1 MSAVYWSRD
10 KQKNARL
17 LACRTVETF
26 WTYSRVNCD
35 VHWNWDDSEECYQTH
50 RWTNDARRRDVR
62 SWPAETALSS
72 FLAAIRGD
80 DRLAG
85 DPMIRL
91 LAFYITVEYLAFALE
106 RVRIHE

>member
-17 LACRTVETF
+17 LECPTVSTF
-26 WTYSRVNCD
+26 WTYSRINCN
-35 VHWNWDDSEECYQTH
+35 VHWRWDDSAECYQTH
-50 RWTNDARRRDVR
+50 RWTSDARYQDVR
-62 SWPAETALSS
+62 SWPAETGLSS
-72 FLAAIRGD
+72 FLAAVRGD

-91 LAFYITVEYLAFALE
+91 LAFYITLEYLHNAVARL
-106 RVRIHE
+106 